1 MYAFISVL
9 DLDMSPDQD
18 TLDPHVLGLLD
29 PEPDPS
35 IYYNQAKILRKTMIL
50 TVLRLL
56 LDFISLKNDEN
67 VPSKSI

>member
-1 MYAFISVL
+1 
-9 DLDMSPDQD
+9 MSPDQD

-67 VPSKSI
+67 VPSKSIKQKTFF